1 MKHDA
6 KQLGGLFTSDWLIQ
20 FALYDRVY
28 WIPSKKPVL
37 REKAF
42 SIYMVICCSEGSC
55 PDLAFFPLQKPIQG
69 TKPNPQQGGE
79 GTGAQRQFPA
89 VWYHF
94 LPLTWASSG
103 TGVSKLGSH
112 HPLYVAGTTFGLGDE
127 QSEISLQLSQCCD
140 EMTESSIF
148 QLLIFLA
155 FQWKA
160 ENLFSICCTFTGDYN
175 CSLNLQEQETH

>member
-89 VWYHF
+89 VWYNF

-112 HPLYVAGTTFGLGDE
+112 HPLYMAGTTFGLGDE
-127 QSEISLQLSQCCD
+127 QSEISLQLSQLLWWD
-140 EMTESSIF
+140 DWVLHLSVTYFLGISVKGRESVF
-148 QLLIFLA
+148 HLLYFYWRL
-155 FQWKA
+155 
-160 ENLFSICCTFTGDYN
+160 
-175 CSLNLQEQETH
+175 